1 MGGSPNGR
9 SGRSQNGRELEEV
22 EGAAIIGGSQ
32 KYWRVREREGARLQG
47 SRNGGTGMGR
57 RARMGGCHDGRESE
71 WKEEPEQE
79 ETGIIGGNRNMRKQA
94 REQGIG
100 IGSGKG
106 REVIEEGGRNSGSGS
121 RIAGG
126 RSGREP
132 E

>member
-1 MGGSPNGR
+1 M
-9 SGRSQNGRELEEV
+9 ELEEV

-32 KYWRVREREGARLQG
+32 KYGRELEREGARLQR

-57 RARMGGCHDGRESE
+57 GARMGGCHDGRESE
-71 WKEEPEQE
+71 WKEAPEQE
-79 ETGIIGGNRNMRKQA
+79 ETGIGGNRHMRKRA

-106 REVIEEGGRNSGSGS
+106 REVIEEGGRNSGSRS

-126 RSGREP
+126 RSGKEP

>member
-1 MGGSPNGR
+1 M
-9 SGRSQNGRELEEV
+9 
-22 EGAAIIGGSQ
+22 
-32 KYWRVREREGARLQG
+32 
-47 SRNGGTGMGR
+47 
-57 RARMGGCHDGRESE
+57 
-71 WKEEPEQE
+71 EEPEHE
-79 ETGIIGGNRNMRKQA
+79 ETGIGGNRHMRKRV

>member
-1 MGGSPNGR
+1 
-9 SGRSQNGRELEEV
+9 
-22 EGAAIIGGSQ
+22 
-32 KYWRVREREGARLQG
+32 
-47 SRNGGTGMGR
+47 
-57 RARMGGCHDGRESE
+57 MGGCRDGGESE

-79 ETGIIGGNRNMRKQA
+79 EIGIGGNRNMRKRA

-126 RSGREP
+126 RSGRSP